1 MNKRILPL
9 LITLFFFSSTNA
21 QLRPKAKAM
30 YKSGLQLKANGKLPE
45 ALNAFTESVKLY
57 NKFDSAL
64 VELGAMQLVFSKTDE
79 AIVSYQAALALSPKM
94 TIALTGMGKIYR
106 DYNHI
111 YDSSIYYYK
120 KAAITDPTDK
130 ETFYSIAWNYNAKQ
144 EHDSAIVYAKKALE
158 IDNDYKPGYGEL
170 AHAYRRV
177 GKYAEAVEQFK
188 KNLAIST
195 VDLALLYS
203 GYCYTELKN
212 KEGALEMYDSLNK
225 INEKMASALKRVID
239 KMD

>member
-1 MNKRILPL
+1 MIKRILPL
-9 LITLFFFSSTNA
+9 FITLFFFSFTNA
-21 QLRPKAKAM
+21 QLRPKANAL
-30 YKSGLQLKANGKLPE
+30 YKSGLQLKASGKLPE
-45 ALNAFTESVKLY
+45 ALNAFTASVNLY
-57 NKFDSAL
+57 NKFDSAF
-64 VELGAMQLVFSKTDE
+64 VELSAVQLVFSKTDD
-79 AIVSYQAALALSPKM
+79 AIASLKSALALSPKM
-94 TIALTGMGKIYR
+94 TIALTAMGKIYR

-120 KAAITDPTDK
+120 KAAITDTTDK
-130 ETFYSIAWNYNAKQ
+130 EIFYSIAWNYNAKL
-144 EHDSAIVYAKKALE
+144 EHDSAIVYAKKALK

-177 GKYAEAVEQFK
+177 GKYADAIEQFK

-212 KEGALEMYDSLNK
+212 KEGALVMYDSLNK
-225 INEKMASALKRVID
+225 INEQMASALKRVID